1 MSQTAVIHLSRG
13 IGLSSKIVPTL
24 IENCFFG
31 CLVLH
36 SHRRRVAIKRKSLDW
51 QVGQIGPSGKM
62 RALRNWKHRSGL
74 AKYAIA
80 CWRVLGSVA
89 MTKPYQ
95 NSLTVSSILLP
106 RILHSALPVWVAGR
120 QFEIIRIGN

>member
-24 IENCFFG
+24 IENCFLG

-36 SHRRRVAIKRKSLDW
+36 SHKRRVAIKRKSFDW
-51 QVGQIGPSGKM
+51 QVGHTAPSGKM
-62 RALRNWKHRSGL
+62 RAFRNVKQRSGS

-95 NSLTVSSILLP
+95 SGLTVSSILLP
-106 RILHSALPVWVAGR
+106 I
-120 QFEIIRIGN
+120 